1 MINPLIGMAVMQ
13 QGDKFPNELRPFLDA
28 PNLINAIELGATM
41 SGPGPSSLVVH
52 GENEAAAEKLAAM
65 VDQALDRFSAQMRA
79 EMAKT
84 PPSKDPVEEAARKYA
99 ERLTSS
105 CVNLLRPVRAGSD
118 LVFFRAQGSADPRQ
132 QQLTNV
138 AVIGILVALILPAIQ
153 AAREAARRNQSM
165 NNMKQLMLATLLYED
180 SHKVMPPNAIYSADG
195 KPLLSWRVA
204 MLPYLEQQALYSQ
217 FHLDEPWDSPHNR
230 TLIEKM
236 PAIFDNPNINEPGKT
251 DYLALVGP
259 ECVMDGTADG
269 ISFAKISDGTARTIV
284 LVEADADR
292 AVEWTKPE
300 DIQFDAKNPHDG
312 FGKLRPGGCNTAFC
326 DGHIQ
331 FIGAEI
337 DPGLMK
343 ALVMRNGRETVN
355 VP

>member
-1 MINPLIGMAVMQ
+1 MANTKTDTYKYERN
-13 QGDKFPNELRPFLDA
+13 GN
-28 PNLINAIELGATM
+28 NLVLFQM
-41 SGPGPSSLVVH
+41 S
-52 GENEAAAEKLAAM
+52 
-65 VDQALDRFSAQMRA
+65 
-79 EMAKT
+79 
-84 PPSKDPVEEAARKYA
+84 
-99 ERLTSS
+99 
-105 CVNLLRPVRAGSD
+105 
-118 LVFFRAQGSADPRQ
+118 SADGSPQ
-132 QQLTNV
+132 SQLIMV
-138 AVIGILVALILPAIQ
+138 AVTGMLVALILPAIQ
-153 AAREAARRNQSM
+153 AAREAARRSQSM

-236 PAIFDNPNINEPGKT
+236 PAVFDNPNINEPGKT
-251 DYLALVGP
+251 DYLALVGS
-259 ECVMDGTADG
+259 ECVMDGTAAG

-284 LVEADADR
+284 LVESDADR
-292 AVEWTKPE
+292 AVEWTRPD
-300 DIQFDAKNPHDG
+300 DIKFDAKNPHAG
-312 FGKLRPGGCNTAFC
+312 FGKLRPGGSSAAFC

-331 FIGAEI
+331 FISVEI

-343 ALVMRNGRETVN
+343 ALVTRNGRETVN